1 MGPGPVGK
9 SLGLGS
15 GGQPEGRSRT
25 CFDLS
30 GDMIYRI
37 PSHGVDMVE
46 FVSSR
51 NLSTEVGEG
60 IVESQNLLMD
70 ENDSSLDDPD
80 AELLVPIGGH

>member
-1 MGPGPVGK
+1 
-9 SLGLGS
+9 
-15 GGQPEGRSRT
+15 
-25 CFDLS
+25 
-30 GDMIYRI
+30 
-37 PSHGVDMVE
+37 MVE

>member
-1 MGPGPVGK
+1 
-9 SLGLGS
+9 
-15 GGQPEGRSRT
+15 
-25 CFDLS
+25 
-30 GDMIYRI
+30 MIYRI